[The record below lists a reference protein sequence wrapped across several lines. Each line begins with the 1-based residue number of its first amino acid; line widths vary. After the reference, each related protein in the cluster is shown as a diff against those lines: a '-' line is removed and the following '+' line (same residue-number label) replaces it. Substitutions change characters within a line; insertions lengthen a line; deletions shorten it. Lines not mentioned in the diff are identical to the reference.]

1 MRVFISLIMTAALL
15 APGWALA
22 ELKVGIVEMQTIIS
36 DSVPGAQAME
46 ELRGRFEDMKGE
58 LDVQNESI
66 TKMRDDLQRQGMV
79 LSQEAKQD
87 KELEYRRKVRDFQD
101 QYQAFQRK
109 MQAEE
114 ERLSEPILEVLLEVI
129 EKYGQDNGFSMII
142 DGAGAGLVYADDALI
157 ITDQVIE
164 ALNQAWQDSQN

>member
-22 ELKVGIVEMQTIIS
+22 ELKVGVVEMQTIIS
-36 DSVPGAQAME
+36 DSVPGARAME

-58 LDVQNESI
+58 LDEQNETI
-66 TKMRDDLQRQGMV
+66 TKLRDDLQRQGMV

-101 QYQAFQRK
+101 QYQAFQRN

-114 ERLSEPILEVLLEVI
+114 ERLSEPILEVLMEVI
-129 EKYGQDNGFSMII
+129 EKYGQENGFSMII
-142 DGAGAGLVYADDALI
+142 DGAGAGLVYADDALV
-157 ITDQVIE
+157 ITEQVIE
-164 ALNQAWQDSQN
+164 ALNQAWQARQN